1 MLANVL
7 IQSLLK
13 IKSIIIIIKMREGDT
28 DLDIELDDGEGGVM
42 GGDLQGRRVGRLEV
56 NKLELPHL
64 RREMTVTVMLSDHC
78 REKRNDIF

>member
-1 MLANVL
+1 
-7 IQSLLK
+7 
-13 IKSIIIIIKMREGDT
+13 
-28 DLDIELDDGEGGVM
+28 M

-78 REKRNDIF
+78 REERNNIF